1 MSTPICD
8 FVCRYRDS
16 AAVRLHMPGHKGK
29 PLLGFEPW
37 DITEI
42 DGADELFT
50 AHGIIAESEAQAGA
64 LFGAHTVYSTGGS
77 TLCIQTMLH
86 LTALYAASKRERPRI
101 LAARNAHKAFVNAAA
116 LLDIDIRWLYPETD
130 SGYVSCPVTAQQAAQ
145 ALAEQS
151 SVTAV
156 YLTSPDYLGN
166 MQDIQGI
173 AEVCH
178 RADVLLLVDNAHGAY
193 LKFLPQSRHPMDLG
207 ADMCCDSAHKTLG
220 VITGGAYLH
229 ISRTAPA
236 LLARQAKASMS
247 LFGSS
252 SPSYLILQSLD
263 AANDRMAEFTRKL
276 VGFLPVVGD
285 LKARLAAHGYG
296 LAGEEP
302 LKLTLCPK
310 CFGYTGTE
318 IAGILERHGM
328 YPEFYDPD
336 HVVLMLMP
344 YNEADELNR
353 LEAVLCGLPQKAPV
367 TTVPPSA
374 PRPVPV
380 LTPRQAILAES
391 EVLPIAQCRNRVSAA
406 AAISC
411 PPAIPLAVCGERI
424 DRQVMDRFRYY
435 GITHC
440 AVVKE

>member
-1 MSTPICD
+1 MGHYGD
-8 FVCRYRDS
+8 RRRGR
-16 AAVRLHMPGHKGK
+16 AVHS
-29 PLLGFEPW
+29 
-37 DITEI
+37 
-42 DGADELFT
+42 
-50 AHGIIAESEAQAGA
+50 HGIIAESEAQASA

-86 LTALYAASKRERPRI
+86 LTALYAASKGEKPRI

-116 LLDIDIRWLYPETD
+116 LLDIDVRWLYPEMD
-130 SGYVSCPVTAQQAAQ
+130 SGYVSCPVTARQAAQ
-145 ALAEQS
+145 ALAEQP

-166 MQDIQGI
+166 VQDIQGI

-193 LKFLPQSRHPMDLG
+193 LKLLPQPRHPMDLG

-229 ISRTAPA
+229 ISRAAPA
-236 LLARQAKASMS
+236 LLARQAKASMA

-263 AANDRMAEFTRKL
+263 AANDRMEAFSRQLAE
-276 VGFLPVVGD
+276 FLPVVDG
-285 LKARLAAHGYG
+285 LKARLATHGYG

-310 CFGYTGTE
+310 SFGYTGTE
-318 IAGILERHGM
+318 IAGPLERHGM

-336 HVVLMLMP
+336 HVVLMLTP
-344 YNEADELNR
+344 YNDADELNR
-353 LEAVLCGLPQKAPV
+353 LEMVLCGLPRKAPV
-367 TTVPPSA
+367 AAVPPSA

-380 LTPRQAILAES
+380 LTPRQAILSES
-391 EVLPIAQCRNRVSAA
+391 ETLPIAQCLNRVSAA

-424 DRQVMDRFRYY
+424 DRQVLDCFRYY

>member
-8 FVCRYRDS
+8 FVRRYRNSD
-16 AAVRLHMPGHKGK
+16 AVRLHMPGHKGK

-50 AHGIIAESEAQAGA
+50 ADGIIAESEAQAGT

-86 LTALYAASKRERPRI
+86 LTALYAASKGKRPHI
-101 LAARNAHKAFVNAAA
+101 LAARNAHKAFVNAAI
-116 LLDIDIRWLYPETD
+116 LLDIDVRWLYPETD
-130 SGYVSCPVTAQQAAQ
+130 SGYVSCPVTAQQVTQ
-145 ALAEQS
+145 ALAEQPS
-151 SVTAV
+151 ITAV

-178 RADVLLLVDNAHGAY
+178 RANVLLLVDNAHGAY
-193 LKFLPQSRHPMDLG
+193 LKFLPQPRHPMDLG

-236 LLARQAKASMS
+236 LLARQAKASMA

-263 AANDRMAEFTRKL
+263 AANDRMEAFSRQLAE
-276 VGFLPVVGD
+276 FLPVVDG

-310 CFGYTGTE
+310 SFGYTGTE

-336 HVVLMLMP
+336 HVVLMLTP
-344 YNEADELNR
+344 YNDTDELNR
-353 LEAVLCGLPQKAPV
+353 LEMVLCGLPRKAPV
-367 TTVPPSA
+367 TAVPPSA

-380 LTPRQAILAES
+380 RTPRQAILSES
-391 EVLPIAQCRNRVSAA
+391 ETLPIAQCLNRVSAA

-424 DRQVMDRFRYY
+424 DRQVLDCFWYY

-440 AVVKE
+440 VVVKE